1 MIAGLETPQ
10 SGIIE
15 RSGNSVSYL
24 FQKPVFVSQLT
35 VLQNILW
42 PLSRHMSI
50 MEATDLAISALERMG
65 IEDKAHCM
73 PETLS
78 GGEQQRVALIRTFL
92 YPASIILLDE
102 PFTGLNQALKENIMD
117 MIKVW
122 HQEHE
127 TTLLYVT
134 HHADETGMAQ
144 NHIILN
150 NMCAKEYEYT
160 I

>member
-1 MIAGLETPQ
+1 M
-10 SGIIE
+10 
-15 RSGNSVSYL
+15 R
-24 FQKPVFVSQLT
+24 
-35 VLQNILW
+35 
-42 PLSRHMSI
+42 
-50 MEATDLAISALERMG
+50 
-65 IEDKAHCM
+65 
-73 PETLS
+73 ETLS

>member
-1 MIAGLETPQ
+1 
-10 SGIIE
+10 
-15 RSGNSVSYL
+15 
-24 FQKPVFVSQLT
+24 
-35 VLQNILW
+35 
-42 PLSRHMSI
+42 
-50 MEATDLAISALERMG
+50 MG

-102 PFTGLNQALKENIMD
+102 PFTGLSQTLKEDIMN

-134 HHADETGMAQ
+134 HHDDEIGMAQ

>member
-1 MIAGLETPQ
+1 
-10 SGIIE
+10 
-15 RSGNSVSYL
+15 
-24 FQKPVFVSQLT
+24 
-35 VLQNILW
+35 
-42 PLSRHMSI
+42 
-50 MEATDLAISALERMG
+50 
-65 IEDKAHCM
+65 
-73 PETLS
+73 
-78 GGEQQRVALIRTFL
+78 
-92 YPASIILLDE
+92 
-102 PFTGLNQALKENIMD
+102 

-134 HHADETGMAQ
+134 HHDDEIGMAQ